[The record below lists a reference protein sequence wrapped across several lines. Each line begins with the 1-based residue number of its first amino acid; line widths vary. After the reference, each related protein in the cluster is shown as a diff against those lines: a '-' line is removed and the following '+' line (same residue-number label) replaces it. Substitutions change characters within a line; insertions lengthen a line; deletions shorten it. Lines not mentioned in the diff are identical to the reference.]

1 MVTTATP
8 PTATPPTP
16 PPPQQVDNEPR
27 RVRVGLRVKLVTAFT
42 IAFTIVFSVLATL
55 IILFVTNEA
64 ERKTVE
70 RLEDTATGGVIKI
83 SAEGLQQIL
92 AEVPAANP
100 DDPFLANNAL
110 YRELNQELMNIRT
123 IVPNAS
129 PYTYFRDSD
138 GQLRWLTTWSGLD
151 PDPNFT
157 VQYRGPVSE
166 IVDAE
171 TYAVMEEGLLR
182 SINQEPFEDENGQ
195 WIANFSPIVTDDGT
209 TVAAIGIDF
218 PLAYVAEIRQTAL
231 QVVLPILI
239 VSYIALL
246 ALVFV
251 VSTWLT
257 RPLKRL
263 TKATAQIADGKY
275 DVELGT
281 IIDSRFPDELA
292 TLASSFDV
300 MADKVR
306 VREQTLT
313 AEVTRLKVEIDS
325 KKKEAA
331 VSEIL
336 ESDFFAGIAAKANQM
351 RSRMKADGDD
361 GGIAPSLA

>member
-1 MVTTATP
+1 MVTATAPSKAEETGKP
-8 PTATPPTP
+8 N
-16 PPPQQVDNEPR
+16 QIR
-27 RVRVGLRVKLVTAFT
+27 LGLRVKLVTAFT
-42 IAFTIVFSVLATL
+42 IAFTIVFGVLATL

-70 RLEDTATGGVIKI
+70 RLEETATGGVVKI

-92 AEVPAANP
+92 SEVPTADP
-100 DDPFLANNAL
+100 EDPFLSANAL
-110 YRELNQELMNIRT
+110 YRDLNQELMNIRT
-123 IVPNAS
+123 IVPNSS

-157 VQYRGPVSE
+157 VQYRGLVAD

-171 TYAVMEEGLLR
+171 TYAVMEEGLVR
-182 SINQEPFEDENGQ
+182 SVNQEPFEDENGQ
-195 WIANFSPIVTDDGT
+195 WIANFSPIVADDGS

-218 PLAYVAEIRQTAL
+218 PLAYVAEVRQTAL

-263 TKATAQIADGKY
+263 TKATTQIADGNY
-275 DVELGT
+275 DVELGSV
-281 IIDSRFPDELA
+281 INSRIPDELA

-306 VREQTLT
+306 VREQKLT

-336 ESDFFAGIAAKANQM
+336 ESDFFAGIAEKANQM
-351 RSRMKADGDD
+351 RSRMKGEGDE
-361 GGIAPSLA
+361 GGVAPSLA